1 MTVAENEQSQQEKTE
16 PPSPKKL
23 EDARKKG
30 QVARS
35 RELPMMLVMIGGA
48 ITLLLLQKSFG
59 TQLQAIMASGLRVD
73 ISAAEMPAA
82 TLGDA
87 IASGVVML
95 FPLWLV
101 VIVAAVLGNLL
112 PSGFI
117 FSVEAL
123 RPQLSKLS
131 PLAGM
136 KRLFGPNG
144 LAELVKAMLK
154 FALVAV
160 VAVVLLAALSDDLLG
175 LARRPVANALGE
187 TATILGFA
195 FLALSAALILIAA
208 ADVPFQIW
216 QHRRK
221 LRMTK
226 QELKDEHKETEG
238 RPEVKSRI
246 RGLQQELANRRMMEA
261 IPSADVVAMNPTHFA
276 VALKYDSSTMKAPLV
291 VAKGQ
296 DLLALRIKQVAQD
309 NNVPLFQ
316 HPLLARALYRTTAL
330 GDEIPPR
337 LYLAVAQV
345 LSYVMGLKGG
355 KARPPEIEVD
365 EDLLKAPMA
374 RPRRGAAARRQRT
387 S

>member
-1 MTVAENEQSQQEKTE
+1 MAENEQSQQEKTE
-16 PPSPKKL
+16 PPSPKRL

-30 QVARS
+30 QIARS
-35 RELPMMLVMIGGA
+35 RELPMMFVMISGA
-48 ITLLLLQKSFG
+48 ITLLLLRQPLG
-59 TQLQAIMASGLRVD
+59 QQLEAIMAAGLTVD
-73 ISAAEMPAA
+73 PNAAQIPAA
-82 TLGDA
+82 TLATA
-87 IASGVVML
+87 IQSGVVML
-95 FPLWLV
+95 IPLWLV
-101 VIVAAVLGNLL
+101 VVVAAVLGNLL

-117 FSVEAL
+117 FSAEAV

-131 PLAGM
+131 PVAGL

-144 LAELVKAMLK
+144 LAELVKAMVK

-160 VAVVLLAALSDDLLG
+160 VAVVLLALLADDLLG

-187 TATILGFA
+187 TAAILGFA
-195 FLALSAALILIAA
+195 FLVLSAALIVIAA
-208 ADVPFQIW
+208 ADVPFQVW

-261 IPSADVVAMNPTHFA
+261 VPDADFVAMNPTHFA
-276 VALKYDSSTMKAPLV
+276 VALKYDSSTMKAPRV

-296 DLLALRIKQVAQD
+296 DLLALRIKQIAQE
-309 NNVPLFQ
+309 NGVPLFQ

-345 LSYVMGLKGG
+345 LSYVMGLRTGQP
-355 KARPPEIEVD
+355 APPEIEID
-365 EDLLKAPMA
+365 SDLLDLPMV
-374 RPRRGAAARRQRT
+374 RPRRGAVPRPQRRI
-387 S
+387 